1 MLNKNKRDNKII
13 KLIYDQYE
21 NDISTPI
28 SLIYDKYEC
37 DIGVSNDDDN
47 NILISP
53 NLIAINSFLKKE
65 FYSIP
70 PLPS

>member
-47 NILISP
+47 NILIDTTSILD
-53 NLIAINSFLKKE
+53 NLPTKINDIDINSH
-65 FYSIP
+65 
-70 PLPS
+70 